1 VTRISIH
8 KLFKFISAFNSAS
21 NPFARPG
28 TKQPPKTNVTSN
40 VVKTDVSREQLKKK
54 ILDALESDTFID
66 PSLVQVQSSILA
78 DNLENEVCKL
88 TLS

>member
-1 VTRISIH
+1 
-8 KLFKFISAFNSAS
+8 
-21 NPFARPG
+21 
-28 TKQPPKTNVTSN
+28 

-54 ILDALESDTFID
+54 ILDALEPDSSID

-88 TLS
+88 TLSK